1 MSFNVLNDATLN
13 QLFREARTVHAFKD
27 APVSDEVIHQLYDL
41 LKWGPTAFNAQ
52 PARYVFLKTAEA
64 KAKLIPALMPGNVPQ
79 VQSAAVTVIV
89 AQDTQFHEHLPT
101 QFPGYDAKPL
111 FDANPVMT
119 EATAARNSSMQGAY
133 LILAARALGLDSG
146 AMSGFNPQAVN
157 EAFFADG
164 RFKANFL
171 INLGV
176 ADPAGVHPRGPRL
189 AFDEVAQIL

>member
-157 EAFFADG
+157 EAFFSDG

-176 ADPAGVHPRGPRL
+176 ADPAGVQPRGPRL